1 MPTLIRWKGGVAR
14 AEPDTFSVPAEDEPL
29 PAGDVILS
37 WTRFQAEGERL
48 WREGRRLGLRLAPAE
63 DPLEIAPFLPHL
75 YLVALEF
82 PKFRD
87 GRPYS
92 AARLLR
98 ERLGWH
104 GQLRAVGDVLL
115 EQAPQM
121 IRCGFDAFQPADGSG
136 PESWTRAGARFA
148 FVYQRAADHRE
159 PAFALR
165 AAS

>member
-1 MPTLIRWKGGVAR
+1 MPMLIRWKGGVAR
-14 AEPDTFSVPAEDEPL
+14 AEPDGFLVPTEEDAL

-63 DPLEIAPFLPHL
+63 DPAEIVPVLRHL

-87 GRPYS
+87 GRSYS
-92 AARLLR
+92 SARILR

-121 IRCGFDAFQPADGSG
+121 IRCGFDAFQPVDGSS
-136 PESWTRAGARFA
+136 PEAWTRAGARFA
-148 FVYQRAADHRE
+148 HVYQRASDARE

-165 AAS
+165 AAN